1 MSKQS
6 KRWLFYPLL
15 LLLAAL
21 LLAGCSSGERQSA
34 GSDLNSAANTTAT
47 QSPALDNAASPQTGG
62 AANTAPPSEPA
73 GSTASPSAKASA
85 ALEGAAASTPPDT
98 AAGTVTSP
106 VPAGTTAPAAHS
118 PAAGTAGAA
127 AAKAS
132 AASGAAGG
140 ASAGP
145 AESSAKP
152 AATARP
158 SAGANKPAATARPAA
173 AVTQPPSEAAAPAKP
188 AAAESTATVSITGD
202 EEYGVILAPAAFEI
216 EKGESA
222 LELLKRITRK
232 NKIQMEY
239 QGSKGF
245 AYVEGIDNL
254 YEFDHGAESG
264 WMYKVNGEFPGKG
277 AGSYTVQPGDA
288 IEWLYTLDLGKDL
301 GAKAP

>member
-1 MSKQS
+1 M
-6 KRWLFYPLL
+6 
-15 LLLAAL
+15 
-21 LLAGCSSGERQSA
+21 
-34 GSDLNSAANTTAT
+34 
-47 QSPALDNAASPQTGG
+47 
-62 AANTAPPSEPA
+62 
-73 GSTASPSAKASA
+73 
-85 ALEGAAASTPPDT
+85 
-98 AAGTVTSP
+98 
-106 VPAGTTAPAAHS
+106 
-118 PAAGTAGAA
+118 
-127 AAKAS
+127 
-132 AASGAAGG
+132 
-140 ASAGP
+140 
-145 AESSAKP
+145 
-152 AATARP
+152 
-158 SAGANKPAATARPAA
+158 
-173 AVTQPPSEAAAPAKP
+173 KP

-202 EEYGVILAPAAFEI
+202 EEYGVILAPAAFDI